1 MAAFFKTN
9 HSTQSYFI
17 IQKPGSFQKC
27 LKNLVWGILMYS
39 CCSVLLFFFFLNFWL
54 ICQFLYLLC
63 SWLIM
68 DCWWGY
74 PLCGGG
80 QVLLQL
86 ISWSLFRTMEGLT
99 VLFPWPSKLNE
110 LLAIY
115 SSVSLFHS
123 VTSPS
128 ILFGDSMLIGS
139 YQSLKPGLEVTT
151 WIVT

>member
-1 MAAFFKTN
+1 M
-9 HSTQSYFI
+9 
-17 IQKPGSFQKC
+17 
-27 LKNLVWGILMYS
+27 
-39 CCSVLLFFFFLNFWL
+39 
-54 ICQFLYLLC
+54 
-63 SWLIM
+63 
-68 DCWWGY
+68 
-74 PLCGGG
+74 
-80 QVLLQL
+80 LLQL

-151 WIVT
+151 

>member
-17 IQKPGSFQKC
+17 IQKRGSFQKC
-27 LKNLVWGILMYS
+27 LKSLVWGILMYS
-39 CCSVLLFFFFLNFWL
+39 CCSVFLFFFLKLLVNMPIFISAMFLVNDGLL
-54 ICQFLYLLC
+54 IGIPTLWRRAGASAIDLLVTFQNNRGPH
-63 SWLIM
+63 S
-68 DCWWGY
+68 
-74 PLCGGG
+74 P
-80 QVLLQL
+80 V
-86 ISWSLFRTMEGLT
+86 
-99 VLFPWPSKLNE
+99 PWPSKLNE

-123 VTSPS
+123 ATSPF